1 MSNVEEYFKQL
12 QQKEQ
17 LIFDAENALNSA
29 KHQYENVSKLLAI
42 AVCPFTYDEVILLPY
57 HRGKRWECKGRVVG
71 IHPPRF
77 SLFKGLYEL
86 NVVILKRNGADSKL
100 FDFVVCSEELEKR
113 NNKPLS
119 PTYNTLNR

>member
-1 MSNVEEYFKQL
+1 MSNTETYFKQL

-42 AVCPFTYDEVILLPY
+42 AVCPFTPDEMIFLPY
-57 HRGKRWECKGRVVG
+57 HRGKRWEYKGRVVG
-71 IHPPRF
+71 IHPPRCR
-77 SLFKGLYEL
+77 LCNALYEL
-86 NVVILKRNGADSKL
+86 EVVVLKRNGADSKL
-100 FDFVVCSEELEKR
+100 FEFVTRSEELERR
-113 NNKPLS
+113 NKKPLS

>member
-1 MSNVEEYFKQL
+1 MSNTEAYFKQL

-42 AVCPFTYDEVILLPY
+42 AVCPFTPDEVIILPY
-57 HRGKRWECKGRVVG
+57 HRGRRWEYKGRVVG

-77 SLFKGLYEL
+77 SLCNALYEL
-86 NVVILKRNGADSKL
+86 KVVVLKRNGADSKL
-100 FDFVVCSEELEKR
+100 FELVVCSEELEKR
-113 NNKPLS
+113 NNKALS

>member
-1 MSNVEEYFKQL
+1 MSNTAVYFKQL

-17 LIFDAENALNSA
+17 LISNAENALNSA

-42 AVCPFTYDEVILLPY
+42 SVCPFTPDEVILLPY
-57 HRGKRWECKGRVVG
+57 HRGKRWKYKGRVVG

-77 SLFKGLYEL
+77 SLCNALYEL
-86 NVVILKRNGADSKL
+86 NVVVLKCNGADSKL
-100 FDFVVCSEELEKR
+100 FELVVCSEELEKR
-113 NNKPLS
+113 NNKALS